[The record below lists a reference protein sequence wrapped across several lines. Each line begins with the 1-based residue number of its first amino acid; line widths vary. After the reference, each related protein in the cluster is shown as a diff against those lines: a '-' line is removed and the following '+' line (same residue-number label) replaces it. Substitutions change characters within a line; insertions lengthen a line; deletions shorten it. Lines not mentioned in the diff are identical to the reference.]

1 MSKTPQLDFTYRIFE
16 AGYIVSEYKPKVYKV
31 DGVVIAD
38 NNFDYKNV
46 GIESYIENYKNNS
59 FEVAS
64 ISNKKV
70 DFWRRGYTYYILN
83 INDLSTLGIIE
94 KNVLSLLKNIKGFMR
109 LGIVIVGV
117 RNTNNAEMIV
127 ETYNSVIAECRFL
140 VKTAKKTIMKPKYPI
155 FSTVFGGYLLS
166 LYYTNN
172 GFEVRPF
179 YKLFFSR
186 LRARTGD
193 SRTDLVELGKDRL
206 GVRYCSGHSMVYNH
220 QTEIGCELSWAVRR
234 EGNFIVYGDYCCL
247 DSGAEVGDTVIIP
260 KQCKYWVYDFYLN
273 EPILRH
279 LKNFVVGKDIRG
291 IVSNTPDGF
300 GEEPFR
306 HHKKLERICF
316 SSKSNTETIVYLLR
330 SLIYYHNDRKSF
342 NFKRLLEVAYNES
355 TYSKKDFNS
364 LTEKQLRDFLVYYTK
379 AKSNCVDLIVEY
391 Y

>member
-260 KQCKYWVYDFYLN
+260 KQCKYWVYDFYLT
-273 EPILRH
+273 ELMHI
-279 LKNFVVGKDIRG
+279 KNFVVGKDIEG
-291 IVSNTPDGF
+291 IINGSPDSF
-300 GEEPFR
+300 GAEPFR
-306 HHKKLERICF
+306 YQARLERVCF
-316 SSKSNTETIVYLLR
+316 SNKSNIDTIVYLLKCFIN
-330 SLIYYHNDRKSF
+330 SYSDRKSF
-342 NFKRLLEVAYNES
+342 NFKKFVSEAYSES
-355 TYSKKDFNS
+355 TYSKKEFSS
-364 LTEKQLRDFLVYYTK
+364 LTKEQLRDFLVYYTK